1 MDTKEKLVTTL
12 HEAMKNNNEV
22 VKRTLRMVL
31 TNVKL
36 AEVEKGVALDE
47 TSMLALLQKEI
58 KMRNESIAEAEKA
71 NRPDLAASNH
81 DEIAVL
87 ESFLPKQMSEDELR
101 ALVAGAI
108 DEVQAKLPSDMGKV
122 MKTVLPKIQGRAAND
137 QISRV
142 VREMLSKNS

>member
-36 AEVEKGVALDE
+36 AEVEKGIALDE

>member
-58 KMRNESIAEAEKA
+58 RMRNESIAEAEKA